1 MQLSN
6 WTILIYA
13 NGNNELEPEIYES
26 LLNCEKVGSN
36 DDVKVI
42 MQIGRANR
50 KIAEIMRPNEIFTK
64 ESEQW
69 SGVRR
74 YYISKSNSRLIQDLG
89 KINMADPNNLYEFI
103 KWGME
108 SYPSQHYMVALGGH
122 GISFVGNTT
131 DLTQE
136 IPYMMGTPEMCK
148 AIDLIKDSMD
158 VKIDILVLDMC
169 YMNSIE
175 IIYEFGKSKN
185 NVVSNILTY
194 IGEGPFKGL
203 PYDTII
209 ELIQNCSDFNNV
221 EKILKDMINM
231 LNLDTIAFQI
241 NHENLESIKS
251 KFSKLAYCY
260 LINKDEYKLNPFHLF
275 TKTNPNYPW
284 YNLINELNESLTS
297 IIIHHKDNSNN
308 KESLIKVIC
317 EELGSLINIYS
328 KLAFTKNNYWINLL
342 SNKKIG
348 DKVNYYNN
356 IDLKPMKLSKEGIL
370 YSILTTN
377 PTLSIEKAESI
388 INEIF
393 FI

>member
-1 MQLSN
+1 LSN

-26 LLNCEKVGSN
+26 LINCEKVGSN
-36 DDVKVI
+36 DDVNVI

-50 KIAEIMRPNEIFTK
+50 KIAEIMRPNEIFTE

-89 KINMADPNNLYEFI
+89 KINMADPNNLYDFI

-108 SYPSQHYMVALGGH
+108 SYPSEHYMVALGGH

-136 IPYMMGTPEMCK
+136 VPYMMGTPEMCK
-148 AIDLIKDSMD
+148 AIDLIKNSMD

-209 ELIQNCSDFNNV
+209 ELIQNYSDFNNI
-221 EKILKDMINM
+221 EKILEDVINI

-241 NHENLESIKS
+241 NHENLESIKNR
-251 KFSKLAYCY
+251 FSNLAYCY
-260 LINKDEYKLNPFHLF
+260 LINKDKYKLNPFHLF

-284 YNLINELNESLTS
+284 YNIINELNESLAS
-297 IIIHHKDNSNN
+297 IIIHHKNNSNN

-328 KLAFTKNNYWINLL
+328 KLAFIKNNYWINLL

-348 DKVNYYNN
+348 DKVNYYDNF
-356 IDLKPMKLSKEGIL
+356 DLKPMKLSKEGIL

-393 FI
+393 FV

>member
-1 MQLSN
+1 MSN
-6 WTILIYA
+6 WTVLIYA
-13 NGNNELEPEIYES
+13 NGNNELEPEIYDN
-26 LLNCEKVGSN
+26 LLSCEKVGSN

-74 YYISKSNSRLIQDLG
+74 YYISKLNSRLIQDLG
-89 KINMADPNNLYEFI
+89 KVNMADPNNLYEFI
-103 KWGME
+103 EWGIE
-108 SYPSQHYMVALGGH
+108 HYPSEHYMVVLGGH

-175 IIYEFGKSKN
+175 IIYEFGKNEN
-185 NVVSNILTY
+185 NAVSNILTY

-209 ELIQNCSDFNNV
+209 ELIQNCSDFNNI
-221 EKILKDMINM
+221 EKILKDIINI
-231 LNLDTIAFQI
+231 LNLDTIAFQV
-241 NHENLESIKS
+241 NHERLESIKS
-251 KFSKLAYCY
+251 KFSKLAHCY
-260 LINKDEYKLNPFHLF
+260 LMNNDEYKLNPFHLF

-284 YNLINELNESLTS
+284 YDIINELNESLTS
-297 IIIHHKDNSNN
+297 IIIHYKDNINN
-308 KESLIKVIC
+308 KKSLIKVIC
-317 EELGSLINIYS
+317 EDLGNLINIYS
-328 KLAFTKNNYWINLL
+328 KLAFTKNNYWMNLL
-342 SNKKIG
+342 SSKKIG
-348 DKVNYYNN
+348 EKLNYYGK

-370 YSILTTN
+370 YSILATN
-377 PTLSIEKAESI
+377 PNLSIEKAQSI
-388 INEIF
+388 LNEIF